1 MAIKILDNNT
11 INRISAGEVVERP
24 LNVVKELIENSLD
37 AGAKNIIVEI
47 EKAGKKLIR
56 ITDDGCGM
64 NKEDLLLSAQ
74 RHATSKIS
82 KFDDLATVETL
93 GFRGEALPSIAS
105 VSMLDIKTQ
114 TKISPSGWQYYIEGG
129 KQTEIIPW
137 AGLGGTIVEVKNLF
151 FNTPVREKFLKSD
164 TTEKA
169 KIISCIDEI
178 ALVRN
183 DVKFK
188 VVSDGKTIAEYNK
201 TDSKIKRI
209 EAVLG
214 NDLAGKL
221 KHATVSHANMQIEA
235 FITPR
240 QNSLAQKNIQYLFV
254 NGRCVNYPRWLVH
267 ALSQAQKQAIP
278 VGRYVG
284 IIMYLNTVQENID
297 INVHPTKREIKF
309 AQENQMYELFYS
321 FIKKTIEEDS
331 AASFIENFKGETS
344 SFSNPVISQNEPK
357 QKFGYSVTNR
367 HYGKVYIPN
376 ISQQPKGLSVSDYKN
391 LYSTTAQPQQIQ
403 QQFETLQSENFK
415 FVGQIFSTYLLVE
428 KEDTCFIIDQHAAQ
442 ERIKY
447 EQFKNEVS
455 SNSLKI
461 QQMLFPDIFE
471 LSKTRAEI
479 LKNSIKY
486 FNELGFCLQE
496 FGENTFKV
504 SSYPALLGQK
514 VNCVDVINTVINFF
528 EDETKPEV
536 EKINE
541 TIIRKA
547 CRSSIKAG
555 DVISDKQAIRLITDL
570 FACQMPYTCPHG
582 RPTVYKITYSELEKF
597 FKRT

>member
-1 MAIKILDNNT
+1 MTIKILDNNT

-37 AGAKNIIVEI
+37 AGATNIIVEI
-47 EKAGKKLIR
+47 EEAGKKLIR

-64 NKEDLLLSAQ
+64 NKEDLLLSVQ

-114 TKISPSGWQYYIEGG
+114 TKNSHSGWQYYIEGG
-129 KQTEIIPW
+129 KQNEITPW
-137 AGLGGTIVEVKNLF
+137 AGSGGTIVEVKNLF

-201 TDSKIKRI
+201 TDLKIKRI

-214 NDLAGKL
+214 KDLADKL
-221 KHATVSHANMQIEA
+221 KHATVSHPNMQIEI

-309 AQENQMYELFYS
+309 ARENQMYELFYS
-321 FIKKTIEEDS
+321 FIKKTMEEDS
-331 AASFIENFKGETS
+331 AASFIENFKSETS

-357 QKFGYSVTNR
+357 QKFGYSVAKQ

-376 ISQQPKGLSVSDYKN
+376 ISQKPKELSVSDYKN
-391 LYSTTAQPQQIQ
+391 LYSTTAQTQQIQ

-479 LKNSIKY
+479 LKSSIKY

-582 RPTVYKITYSELEKF
+582 RPTVYKITHSELEKF

>member
-1 MAIKILDNNT
+1 MTIKILDNNT

-37 AGAKNIIVEI
+37 AGATNIVIEI

-64 NKEDLLLSAQ
+64 NKEDLLLSVQ

-114 TKISPSGWQYYIEGG
+114 IKNSPSGWQYYIEGG
-129 KQTEIIPW
+129 KQTEITPW
-137 AGLGGTIVEVKNLF
+137 AGSGGTIVEVKNLF

-214 NDLAGKL
+214 NDLANKL
-221 KHATVSHANMQIEA
+221 KHATISHPNMQVEV

-240 QNSLAQKNIQYLFV
+240 KNSLAQKNIQYLFV

-278 VGRYVG
+278 VGRYIG

-309 AQENQMYELFYS
+309 AQENQMYEMFYS
-321 FIKKTIEEDS
+321 FIKKTMEEDS
-331 AASFIENFKGETS
+331 AASFIENFKSETS

-357 QKFGYSVTNR
+357 QKFGYSVAKQ

-376 ISQQPKGLSVSDYKN
+376 ISQQPKELSVSDYKN
-391 LYSTTAQPQQIQ
+391 LYSTTAQPQQMQ
-403 QQFETLQSENFK
+403 QQFETLQSDNFK

-504 SSYPALLGQK
+504 SSYPALLGQN
-514 VNCVDVINTVINFF
+514 VNCVDVINTLINFF

-570 FACQMPYTCPHG
+570 FLCQMPYTCPHG
-582 RPTVYKITYSELEKF
+582 RPTVYKISHGELEKF